1 MFGALVQTL
10 NGQCYVTEGVEA
22 FEEDGVFFLKTLLL
36 QMLSDGYAIA
46 IGVSDKLNL
55 GVYLDRQQIGPY
67 GSWPVTY
74 FGVCHLT
81 FP

>member
-1 MFGALVQTL
+1 
-10 NGQCYVTEGVEA
+10 
-22 FEEDGVFFLKTLLL
+22 
-36 QMLSDGYAIA
+36 MLSDGYAIA